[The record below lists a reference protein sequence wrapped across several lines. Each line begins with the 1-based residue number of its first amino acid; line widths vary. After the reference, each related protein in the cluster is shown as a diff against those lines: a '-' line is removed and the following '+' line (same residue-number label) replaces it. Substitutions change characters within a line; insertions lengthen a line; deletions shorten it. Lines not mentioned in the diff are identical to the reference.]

1 MSTQHSSV
9 CYVRNGLTKSRD
21 AVVSVEQML
30 LKFLTDVP
38 TPRAP
43 PLLLTVEH
51 YSINKPVLASTEDKK
66 QFEFGISAPIN
77 LATIW

>member
-9 CYVRNGLTKSRD
+9 CYWRNGLTENRN

-30 LKFLTDVP
+30 LKSLTDVP
-38 TPRAP
+38 TPRAL

-51 YSINKPVLASTEDKK
+51 YSINKPVLSRLEDKK
-66 QFEFGISAPIN
+66 QFEFGISAPTN
-77 LATIW
+77 LATI